1 MKPTRDD
8 LLAVIRELADKAVP
22 KVAQRNA
29 AYAGS
34 GDVFGNLNLVETLS
48 NGRLSTELGITL
60 RMGDKVSRLYSLCSD
75 PTIDPTDEPLEDTL
89 IDLLGYS
96 ALLLLRHRTRTS
108 PPTKKT
114 SPCNFTRERQ
124 VVDLIK
130 EKAKKYMGDSFPHPS
145 EKELIPKLH
154 GIVGLPTHA
163 EDVQARVTQTIKDFR
178 KENPGELEEF
188 VHRLPVT
195 IPDAESPP
203 PMTKEHLA
211 EFRSAFDGEFK
222 VEYAG
227 TPEVTPFSERHLYAW
242 DGHIPCTG
250 SYRCLYCKKVADV
263 TGTDYSKVDYTERCP
278 ARTKGTPS

>member
-60 RMGDKVSRLYSLCSD
+60 RMGDKVSRLYSLCAD

-108 PPTKKT
+108 PP
-114 SPCNFTRERQ
+114 
-124 VVDLIK
+124 IK
-130 EKAKKYMGDSFPHPS
+130 EMDSRDCLRETISREEAPLTGEPPLAPS
-145 EKELIPKLH
+145 AQALVDCVKE
-154 GIVGLPTHA
+154 
-163 EDVQARVTQTIKDFR
+163 
-178 KENPGELEEF
+178 
-188 VHRLPVT
+188 
-195 IPDAESPP
+195 
-203 PMTKEHLA
+203 
-211 EFRSAFDGEFK
+211 K
-222 VEYAG
+222 VERVREEMA
-227 TPEVTPFSERHLYAW
+227 PSWERHSYAW
-242 DGHIPCTG
+242 DGTIPCTG
-250 SYRCLYCKKVADV
+250 SYRCLFCKKVADV
-263 TGTDYSKVDYTERCP
+263 RGGAGADYSKVDYTERCP
-278 ARTKGTPS
+278 ARTKCTNP

>member
-108 PPTKKT
+108 PP
-114 SPCNFTRERQ
+114 
-124 VVDLIK
+124 IK
-130 EKAKKYMGDSFPHPS
+130 ASS
-145 EKELIPKLH
+145 NS
-154 GIVGLPTHA
+154 TH
-163 EDVQARVTQTIKDFR
+163 
-178 KENPGELEEF
+178 
-188 VHRLPVT
+188 
-195 IPDAESPP
+195 S
-203 PMTKEHLA
+203 
-211 EFRSAFDGEFK
+211 
-222 VEYAG
+222 
-227 TPEVTPFSERHLYAW
+227 YAW
-242 DGHIPCTG
+242 DGTIPCTG
-250 SYRCLYCKKVADV
+250 SYRCLFCKKVADA
-263 TGTDYSKVDYTERCP
+263 TATDYSKVDRTEQCP
-278 ARTKGTPS
+278 ARTKRTNP

>member
-1 MKPTRDD
+1 MTLKPTRDD

-60 RMGDKVSRLYSLCSD
+60 RMGDKVSRLYSLCAD

-114 SPCNFTRERQ
+114 AS
-124 VVDLIK
+124 
-130 EKAKKYMGDSFPHPS
+130 
-145 EKELIPKLH
+145 
-154 GIVGLPTHA
+154 
-163 EDVQARVTQTIKDFR
+163 EDVQARITQTIKDFR

-211 EFRSAFDGEFK
+211 ELQSVFDGEKFK
-222 VEYAG
+222 AEYAG
-227 TPEVTPFSERHLYAW
+227 TPVTTHLWERHSFAW
-242 DGHIPCTG
+242 DGILPCTG
-250 SYRCLYCKKVADV
+250 SYRCLFCKKVADA
-263 TGTDYSKVDYTERCP
+263 TATDYSKVDYTERCP
-278 ARTKGTPS
+278 ARTKCTNP

>member
-60 RMGDKVSRLYSLCSD
+60 RMGDKVSRLYSLCAD

-114 SPCNFTRERQ
+114 SPSDFSAERAF
-124 VVDLIK
+124 VDHIK
-130 EKAKKYMGDSFPHPS
+130 ETA

-163 EDVQARVTQTIKDFR
+163 EDVQARITKTIKDFR

-188 VHRLPVT
+188 VHRLPIT

-227 TPEVTPFSERHLYAW
+227 TPEVTPFSERHLYSW

-250 SYRCLYCKKVADV
+250 SYRCLYCKKVADA
-263 TGTDYSKVDYTERCP
+263 TATDYSKVDYTERCP
-278 ARTKGTPS
+278 ARTKCTNP